1 MAGQATAH
9 RHPPVSLSDP
19 DRQGDHAHSQVDE
32 KLVECPPRYWAPVR
46 REPAILGTKSGR
58 QPQLDN
64 TVRWVS
70 AAIVD
75 AEKKF
80 RRVHGWREI
89 TTLVSALGDLEAKE
103 EASTERVA

>member
-1 MAGQATAH
+1 MTIGHGARPWPAYPA
-9 RHPPVSLSDP
+9 LS
-19 DRQGDHAHSQVDE
+19 
-32 KLVECPPRYWAPVR
+32 APLTMGITTYSRNVKR
-46 REPAILGTKSGR
+46 WRSGTMV
-58 QPQLDN
+58 
-64 TVRWVS
+64 VRWVS

>member
-1 MAGQATAH
+1 MTEAPAE
-9 RHPPVSLSDP
+9 RHHGRPL
-19 DRQGDHAHSQVDE
+19 G
-32 KLVECPPRYWAPVR
+32 ECP
-46 REPAILGTKSGR
+46 
-58 QPQLDN
+58 
-64 TVRWVS
+64 
-70 AAIVD
+70 IVD

>member
-1 MAGQATAH
+1 M
-9 RHPPVSLSDP
+9 V
-19 DRQGDHAHSQVDE
+19 
-32 KLVECPPRYWAPVR
+32 
-46 REPAILGTKSGR
+46 
-58 QPQLDN
+58 
-64 TVRWVS
+64 VRWVS

-103 EASTERVA
+103 EASTERVAWNHSTAAAREDQQRAGQSLPPGARR

>member
-1 MAGQATAH
+1 MTEAPAE
-9 RHPPVSLSDP
+9 RHHGRPL
-19 DRQGDHAHSQVDE
+19 GD
-32 KLVECPPRYWAPVR
+32 
-46 REPAILGTKSGR
+46 
-58 QPQLDN
+58 
-64 TVRWVS
+64 